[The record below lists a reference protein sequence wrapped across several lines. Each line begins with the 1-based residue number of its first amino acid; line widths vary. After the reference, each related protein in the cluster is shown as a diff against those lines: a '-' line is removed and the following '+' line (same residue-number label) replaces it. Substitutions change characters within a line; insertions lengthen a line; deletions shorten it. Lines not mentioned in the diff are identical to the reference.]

1 MKVTYLF
8 CRHKAVVY
16 FFETSSSSP
25 RFVTSN
31 IFNQQIAVDSL
42 IIYYFNVQKYAEPIG
57 VQEAFRDKPANLRC
71 PSCGKN
77 ISTQLEYHNGLL
89 TYASCVCIFLFG
101 GACGCCLI
109 PFCVKAC
116 KDVDH
121 KCPSCQRYIGSFRRL
136 GD

>member
-1 MKVTYLF
+1 MQNQSDKTLPKVEVPLIT
-8 CRHKAVVY
+8 
-16 FFETSSSSP
+16 TNQP
-25 RFVTSN
+25 R
-31 IFNQQIAVDSL
+31 
-42 IIYYFNVQKYAEPIG
+42 
-57 VQEAFRDKPANLRC
+57 VQEAFRNKPANFRC
-71 PSCGKN
+71 LSCGKN

-89 TYASCVCIFLFG
+89 TYASCVGIFLLG

-121 KCPSCQRYIGSFRRL
+121 KCPNCQRYVGSYRRL